1 MSGTDVPPRRVI
13 SAYIDSM
20 NVDGA
25 TQATRDPSGMTAMA
39 IFLFFGAATASLAG
53 TGLVWR
59 GTALDRMWE
68 LNPRAYAE
76 LAPLGRVVGIPF
88 VLLGVTLAVAGA
100 GWLKGRRWGWWLT
113 MAIVATQVIG
123 NLVGHFVE
131 GGIGAT
137 IAGSLLFYLL
147 RSKVVR
153 TVFKAVALHN

>member
-1 MSGTDVPPRRVI
+1 VI

-100 GWLKGRRWGWWLT
+100 GWLKRRRWGWWLT
-113 MAIVATQVIG
+113 VAIVATQVLG
-123 NLVGHFVE
+123 NLVNIFLRHFVE
-131 GGIGAT
+131 GGIGAM

-147 RSKVVR
+147 RSKVK
-153 TVFKAVALHN
+153 TVFKAAALHN